1 MLSRHGVILSVPTSI
16 LLSITAHYT
25 ISGNSSITPSFALS
39 NNQLMQLRRWM
50 STSTHHCPKTT
61 PKMHLCKVKC
71 PDSLGGQVSFCS
83 SRPEKKPLLACN
95 SSPHHWNIADNFHG
109 CADICRS
116 RVQIQHLDRDDVQ
129 PTKSSHGV
137 HWLSHFQIS
146 RHWKCKVVKFW

>member
-1 MLSRHGVILSVPTSI
+1 MLPRHGVILCPNINFIVN
-16 LLSITAHYT
+16 
-25 ISGNSSITPSFALS
+25 NSTLYHNWQYFHHPFALS
-39 NNQLMQLRRWM
+39 NNQLVQLRRWM
-50 STSTHHCPKTT
+50 STSTHRRKTT
-61 PKMHLCKVKC
+61 TKMRLCKVKC

-137 HWLSHFQIS
+137 HWLSYFQIS
-146 RHWKCKVVKFW
+146 RH